1 MLILLST
8 ALTYLII
15 KRNLNKI
22 LMNSILSDR
31 INNMEESA
39 TLAMAKKARE
49 LKTQGIDIIGLSLG
63 EPDFKTPKHIQ
74 EAAKSAVDE
83 GKYFSYPPV
92 AGYQD
97 LREAIAKKL
106 REQNNISEAKAE
118 NIVVSTGAKHSIANI
133 FMCLINEGD
142 EVVIFSPYWV
152 SYSEVIKLAGGV
164 PVLIEGN
171 LENNFKATAQQLQEA
186 ITDKTKAV
194 IYSSPCNPSGSVFSK
209 AELEAIAEVIKA
221 NENLLVIAD
230 EIYELINF
238 TGSHA
243 SIASFPGMFE
253 RTITVNGFSKGYAM
267 TGWRVGYICAPLFI
281 AKACEKI
288 QGQFTSGGTGIAQR
302 AALAGLIGDQKPTEE
317 MAAAYLKR
325 RDLVLE
331 LLRDIPGIK
340 THVPEGAFYF
350 FPDVSAFFG
359 KSAGGQVI
367 ETADDFCLY
376 VLKEAN
382 VSLVTGAAF
391 GAPHSVRLSYAAS
404 EAELK
409 EALKRIKEV
418 LAKLN

>member
-1 MLILLST
+1 MT
-8 ALTYLII
+8 
-15 KRNLNKI
+15 N
-22 LMNSILSDR
+22 ILSDR
-31 INNMEESA
+31 INQMEESA

-49 LKTQGIDIIGLSLG
+49 LKGQGIDIISLSLG

-74 EAAKSAVDE
+74 EAAKSAIDE

-106 REQNNISEAKAE
+106 REVNHIEDAKAE
-118 NIVVSTGAKHSIANI
+118 NIVVSTGAKHSIANV
-133 FMCLINEGD
+133 FMCMLNEGD

-152 SYSEVIKLAGGV
+152 SYAEIIKLAGGI

-171 LENNFKATAQQLQEA
+171 LENNFKATAKQLEEA
-186 ITDKTKAV
+186 LTDKTKAI
-194 IYSSPCNPSGSVFSK
+194 IYSSPCNPTGSVFSK
-209 AELEAIAEVIKA
+209 EELEAIAEVIRKR
-221 NENLLVIAD
+221 ENLYVIAD

-238 TGSHA
+238 TGKHA

-281 AKACEKI
+281 AKACEKM

-302 AALAGLIGDQKPTEE
+302 AALAAISGDHGPSEE
-317 MAAAYLKR
+317 MEKAYLKR
-325 RDLVLE
+325 RELLLG

-350 FPDVSAFFG
+350 FPDVTAFFG
-359 KSAGGQVI
+359 KSTSEYKIAN
-367 ETADDFCLY
+367 ADDFCLY
-376 VLKEAN
+376 ILEKAN

-391 GAPHSVRLSYAAS
+391 GAPDCVRLSYAAS
-404 EAELK
+404 EIELI
-409 EALKRIKEV
+409 EAMKRIKEALSLLV
-418 LAKLN
+418 

>member
-1 MLILLST
+1 
-8 ALTYLII
+8 
-15 KRNLNKI
+15 
-22 LMNSILSDR
+22 
-31 INNMEESA
+31 MEESA

-74 EAAKSAVDE
+74 EAAKAAIDE

-106 REQNNISEAKAE
+106 RDQNNISEAKAE

-142 EVVIFSPYWV
+142 EVIIFSPYWV

-171 LENNFKATAQQLQEA
+171 LENNFKATASQLEEA

-209 AELEAIAEVIKA
+209 DELEAIANVIKSK
-221 NENLLVIAD
+221 ENLIVIAD

-243 SIASFPGMFE
+243 SIASFPGMFD

-325 RDLVLE
+325 RDLVLG

-359 KSAGGQVI
+359 KTAGDQKI

-391 GAPHSVRLSYAAS
+391 GAPNSVRLSYAAS
-404 EAELK
+404 EDELK

>member
-1 MLILLST
+1 
-8 ALTYLII
+8 
-15 KRNLNKI
+15 
-22 LMNSILSDR
+22 MNSILSDR

-49 LKTQGIDIIGLSLG
+49 LKTQGVDIIGLSLG

-74 EAAKSAVDE
+74 EAAKSAIDE

-106 REQNNISEAKAE
+106 RDDNGISEAKAE
-118 NIVVSTGAKHSIANI
+118 HIVVSTGAKHSIANV

-152 SYSEVIKLAGGV
+152 SYSEIIKLAGGV
-164 PVLIEGN
+164 PVLIQGN
-171 LENNFKATAQQLQEA
+171 LENNFKASAQQLKEA

-209 AELEAIAEVIKA
+209 EELEAIAEVVK
-221 NENLLVIAD
+221 EKEDLMVIAD

-238 TGSHA
+238 TGQHA

-253 RTITVNGFSKGYAM
+253 KTITVNGFSKGYAM
-267 TGWRVGYICAPLFI
+267 TGWRVGYICAPLAI

-302 AALAGLIGDQKPTEE
+302 AALAGLTGDQNPTKE
-317 MAAAYLKR
+317 MAKAYLKR
-325 RDLVLE
+325 RDLVLD
-331 LLRDIPGIK
+331 LLKDIPGIK

-350 FPDVSAFFG
+350 FPDISDFFG
-359 KSAGGQVI
+359 KSADGQEI
-367 ETADDFCLY
+367 NSSDDFCLY
-376 VLKEAN
+376 ILKEAY

-391 GAPHSVRLSYAAS
+391 GAPNSIRLSYAAS
-404 EAELK
+404 EDELK
-409 EALKRIKEV
+409 EALNRIKNA
-418 LAKLN
+418 LAKLK